1 MNVHPTISECQKVD
15 NIVAVIKMYEC
26 NLKSFTERDKI
37 ESPERETIIAIRKK
51 KKMLIQEL
59 KEAVKNWPV
68 IPPSIE
74 EIITKSKYTI

>member
-1 MNVHPTISECQKVD
+1 MNVHLSECQKVD
-15 NIVAVIKMYEC
+15 NIVKEIKMCEC
-26 NLKSFTERDKI
+26 DLKPFAQREKLESSERA
-37 ESPERETIIAIRKK
+37 TIIAIRKT

-59 KEAVKNWPV
+59 KEAVKKWPV